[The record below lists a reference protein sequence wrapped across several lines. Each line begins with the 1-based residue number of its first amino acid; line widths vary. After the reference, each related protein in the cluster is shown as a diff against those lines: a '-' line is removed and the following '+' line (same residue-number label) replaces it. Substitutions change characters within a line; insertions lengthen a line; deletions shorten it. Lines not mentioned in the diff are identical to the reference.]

1 MEFLVHKVALGERVS
16 PSSSIYPAI
25 YHSINPPQSFLQHP
39 MNEKWASWRPHFY
52 RSVVSGELSSELK
65 RITKEAAVAH
75 FEVLLCHLPGG
86 LQSHEN
92 TPVTIGGC
100 QAGISIRD
108 IGNSKEVCYSVDR
121 EREGKTSTERKEKKR
136 KEKRREEKRT
146 EEKRREEKRRKEKKR
161 KEKKRE
167 EKRRE
172 EKRRKEKKRKEKKK
186 TRTEKKIEETKKRKR
201 N

>member
-1 MEFLVHKVALGERVS
+1 VEFLLHKVALGEGVS

-52 RSVVSGELSSELK
+52 RGVVSGELK
-65 RITKEAAVAH
+65 RITKKAVVAH
-75 FEVLLCHLPGG
+75 FKVLLCHLPGG

-121 EREGKTSTERKEKKR
+121 EREGKTSTEKKKR
-136 KEKRREEKRT
+136 T
-146 EEKRREEKRRKEKKR
+146 
-161 KEKKRE
+161 
-167 EKRRE
+167 
-172 EKRRKEKKRKEKKK
+172 KKK
-186 TRTEKKIEETKKRKR
+186 SKKQRSEKGTKHDLLVFTQSDLRKHFCVVMYDENR
-201 N
+201 Y